1 VTTLDVSSPKSS
13 DHKSVKFGRNTVL
26 QWDYNPEENHS
37 ILRGKVVIFVDVTWN
52 GFCFNIIFSG
62 LCNECNSRHS
72 PTALMNCSFVAR
84 LGSPSIP
91 LQHLATTSSR
101 SLCESSESSDV
112 VEEEV
117 DDTEEGRTGLQQ
129 ERHCMTQSTFV
140 CQTHVMRMISF
151 THVQG
156 SLSRLFELLLI
167 PRDRAMLFTLSVL
180 LVEFASSSFLSC

>member
-1 VTTLDVSSPKSS
+1 MT
-13 DHKSVKFGRNTVL
+13 
-26 QWDYNPEENHS
+26 
-37 ILRGKVVIFVDVTWN
+37 FVDLACNDFV
-52 GFCFNIIFSG
+52 FNVIVSG
-62 LCNECNSRHS
+62 LCNECNSGNS

-129 ERHCMTQSTFV
+129 ESYCMTPVIFGKCV
-140 CQTHVMRMISF
+140 RHIMRMKFF

-180 LVEFASSSFLSC
+180 LVEFASSAFLSC